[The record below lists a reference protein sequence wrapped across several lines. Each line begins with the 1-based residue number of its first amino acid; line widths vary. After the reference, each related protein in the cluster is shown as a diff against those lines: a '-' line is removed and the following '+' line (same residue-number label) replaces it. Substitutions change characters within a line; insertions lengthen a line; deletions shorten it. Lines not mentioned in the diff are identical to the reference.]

1 MKRGGS
7 WVRRTLSA
15 KSLLNILGGALAPR
29 DRSPPRKRHR
39 TFESARRSQSSVAS
53 VPVMGPAAT
62 PVAGAGPFAAAGAS
76 SLVVRAALALALALL
91 AVSAALALA
100 SDTGPRASTLLPH
113 GVRATAETWAMKF
126 QWDAAALASSWR
138 ALPAAVANDATNRD
152 EYGLLTL
159 DAQCAALRER
169 GRDPRWPLRD
179 PSTIVNDG
187 LDGLGFASA
196 AQLCDAM
203 ASLPRT
209 LRVYTHPLGDEEE
222 RRYAAARVAPTF
234 NRGYDVEE
242 HVVTNLGPAGPF
254 AEADPAKANAFL
266 IPARPYLERVAAFP
280 NSGRD
285 AQVANTAK
293 LVARVKREDAV
304 AWRVANPGCGRIFVS
319 AHDTGASAARLT
331 DDAVRDRAVFIV
343 SNADVTSDAERDAAV
358 AAWASK
364 SDGHGRD
371 EGTYVRPADRD
382 TESRMD
388 VRKDVSAVC
397 SLSYHLPRDAVAFG
411 AMRPVFLDDDGGD
424 GHGDGARKSAP
435 DGDERPIEMSFRGT
449 IRGGVR
455 ERILGHYLS
464 GAVDV
469 EKLRWDLRSNGQVSP
484 REYMSLMRDSKFC
497 LHVRGTR
504 VQSPRLI
511 EGMLFGCVPVILAD
525 GYAPPLSWLLDWSKF
540 SVRLPE
546 IEYERLPEVLE
557 AANWAELHE
566 NLRRV
571 VPFFVYH
578 RTPIPGDA
586 LWTTALG
593 TQRQIERGEACEGVV
608 GGDETDVERSV
619 VAGEADRGSRRV
631 RKSGRRLMRG

>member
-39 TFESARRSQSSVAS
+39 TFESARSQSSVAS
-53 VPVMGPAAT
+53 LPVVEAAAT
-62 PVAGAGPFAAAGAS
+62 PVAGAGPFATAGAS
-76 SLVVRAALALALALL
+76 SLVVRAVLALALALL

-100 SDTGPRASTLLPH
+100 SDAGPRASTLLPH

-179 PSTIVNDG
+179 PSTIVDDG

-209 LRVYTHPLGDEEE
+209 LRVYTHPLGDEEK

-371 EGTYVRPADRD
+371 EGTYVRARRIATRSRGWTRAKTCPRCARCRI
-382 TESRMD
+382 TSRAMRWRSARCVRCSSTMTAGTGTGTGRESRH
-388 VRKDVSAVC
+388 R
-397 SLSYHLPRDAVAFG
+397 
-411 AMRPVFLDDDGGD
+411 
-424 GHGDGARKSAP
+424 
-435 DGDERPIEMSFRGT
+435 T
-449 IRGGVR
+449 
-455 ERILGHYLS
+455 
-464 GAVDV
+464 
-469 EKLRWDLRSNGQVSP
+469 
-484 REYMSLMRDSKFC
+484 
-497 LHVRGTR
+497 GTR
-504 VQSPRLI
+504 GRSRCRSAAPFAAGFESASSATTSPARSTWKNC
-511 EGMLFGCVPVILAD
+511 GGTCD
-525 GYAPPLSWLLDWSKF
+525 
-540 SVRLPE
+540 
-546 IEYERLPEVLE
+546 
-557 AANWAELHE
+557 
-566 NLRRV
+566 
-571 VPFFVYH
+571 
-578 RTPIPGDA
+578 RT
-586 LWTTALG
+586 
-593 TQRQIERGEACEGVV
+593 
-608 GGDETDVERSV
+608 
-619 VAGEADRGSRRV
+619 
-631 RKSGRRLMRG
+631 GRCRPASTCR